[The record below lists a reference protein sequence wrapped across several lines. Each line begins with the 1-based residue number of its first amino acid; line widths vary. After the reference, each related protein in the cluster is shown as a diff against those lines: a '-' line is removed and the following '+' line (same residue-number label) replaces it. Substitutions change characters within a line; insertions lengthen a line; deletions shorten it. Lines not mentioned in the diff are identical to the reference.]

1 MNQFIENGKIVIHPV
16 VDMNAT
22 GSNIKTL
29 REKAGFSVKD
39 LAELLE
45 FEAVQG
51 IYHWQKGKTLPTIEN
66 LILLSELFNKSIN
79 EIVICAK

>member
-22 GSNIKTL
+22 GLNIKTL
-29 REKAGFSVKD
+29 REKAGFSVKE

-51 IYHWQKGKTLPTIEN
+51 IYHCQKGKTLPTIEN

-79 EIVICAK
+79 EIVICSK

>member
-1 MNQFIENGKIVIHPV
+1 MNQFIESGKIVIHPV

-22 GSNIKTL
+22 GLNIKTL
-29 REKAGFSVKD
+29 HEKAGFSVKE

-51 IYHWQKGKTLPTIEN
+51 IYHWQKEN
-66 LILLSELFNKSIN
+66 TSYNRKSN
-79 EIVICAK
+79 FA

>member
-1 MNQFIENGKIVIHPV
+1 MNQFIENGKIVIHLV

-22 GSNIKTL
+22 GLNIKTL
-29 REKAGFSVKD
+29 SEKAGFSVKE

-51 IYHWQKGKTLPTIEN
+51 IYHWQKGKHFLQSKT
-66 LILLSELFNKSIN
+66 
-79 EIVICAK
+79 